1 MTEPAWL
8 QAIREVLPTLSSEV
22 LGRWQPPT
30 DFDGRESAVLL
41 LFGDDDGVPELVV
54 IQRSQNLKHHPG
66 QPAFPG
72 GGMDP
77 HETPAMAALREAQEE
92 IGLDPSTVVVLG
104 QLPRILVPVSGY
116 AVTPVVAYWQT
127 PHSVGVIDT
136 NEVQRVERISLAE
149 LTDPNNRVS
158 VRHSSGYVGPAFLV
172 RELTV
177 WGFTGALLDRVLELF
192 GFAQP
197 WDTTNIIDLAPAE
210 S

>member
-1 MTEPAWL
+1 MAEPSWL
-8 QAIREVLPTLSSEV
+8 QTIREVLPTLSSEV

-77 HETPAMAALREAQEE
+77 DETPAMAALREAQEE

-197 WDTTNIIDLAPAE
+197 WDATNIIDLAPAE

>member
-1 MTEPAWL
+1 
-8 QAIREVLPTLSSEV
+8 
-22 LGRWQPPT
+22 
-30 DFDGRESAVLL
+30 
-41 LFGDDDGVPELVV
+41 
-54 IQRSQNLKHHPG
+54 
-66 QPAFPG
+66 
-72 GGMDP
+72 
-77 HETPAMAALREAQEE
+77 
-92 IGLDPSTVVVLG
+92 VLG